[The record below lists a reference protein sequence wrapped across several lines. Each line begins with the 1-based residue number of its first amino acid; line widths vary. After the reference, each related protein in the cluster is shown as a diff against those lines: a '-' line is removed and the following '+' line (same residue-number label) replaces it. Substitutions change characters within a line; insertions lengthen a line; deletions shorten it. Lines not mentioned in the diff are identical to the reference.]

1 MNGTVIFGL
10 ALIAVGLFVGGPGL
24 IPMLV
29 GGVAVIAYGA
39 FAPSRPR
46 PARQQRLPAESDPWV

>member
-1 MNGTVIFGL
+1 MNGVVVFGV
-10 ALIAVGLFVGGPGL
+10 ALIIVGLFVGGPGL

-39 FAPSRPR
+39 FTPVKLPR
-46 PARQQRLPAESDPWV
+46 PSDRPAADDRFI

>member
-1 MNGTVIFGL
+1 MNGTIIFGV
-10 ALIAVGLFVGGPGL
+10 ALIAVGLFVAGPGL

-39 FAPSRPR
+39 FGPSSRPR
-46 PARQQRLPAESDPWV
+46 PVERPTVDDRFV